1 MSKATI
7 RLAYRHIIDHRSSTP
22 FEQKL
27 FAVTFAEFGIQ
38 QQSFSKGHPYYTWA
52 SLRNN
57 VPKSEKALPFKVG
70 FAISGLITTL
80 QNRIPGLTDALGN
93 EDIPFAQHRF
103 GIIASDVRDPSA
115 HVVCLTWITG
125 DLILHEIIG
134 TQLLLSLLPP
144 QTFQLDMSINRTS
157 TFHQPGQTA
166 LSVVSYEPFLS
177 PCPARQD

>member
-7 RLAYRHIIDHRSSTP
+7 RLAYRQIIDCRSATP

-38 QQSFSKGHPYYTWA
+38 QQSFSKGNPYYTWA
-52 SLRNN
+52 SIRNN
-57 VPKSEKALPFKVG
+57 VPKAEKALPFKVG
-70 FAISGLITTL
+70 FAISGLIGTL
-80 QNRIPGLTDALGN
+80 QNRIPGLRDALGN

-103 GIIASDVRDPSA
+103 GLIASDVRDPMA

-144 QTFQLDMSINRTS
+144 QTFQLYL
-157 TFHQPGQTA
+157 QPG
-166 LSVVSYEPFLS
+166 LSIVSYEPFLS
-177 PCPARQD
+177 PCPAQQD